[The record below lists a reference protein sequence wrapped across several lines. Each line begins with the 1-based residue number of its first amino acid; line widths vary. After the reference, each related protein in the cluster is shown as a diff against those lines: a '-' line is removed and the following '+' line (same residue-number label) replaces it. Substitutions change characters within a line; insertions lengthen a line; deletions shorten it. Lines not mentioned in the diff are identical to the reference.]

1 MELLTVRMAS
11 ERWGISSRRITKLC
25 EEGRIDG
32 ASKLAGAWIMPHDT
46 KKPAD
51 ARIKS
56 GKYSKRALNKT
67 GAV

>member
-25 EEGRIDG
+25 EDGRIDG
-32 ASKLAGAWIMPHDT
+32 ASKLAGAWIMPYDT
-46 KKPAD
+46 EKPAD
-51 ARIKS
+51 ARIKN
-56 GKYSKRALNKT
+56 GKYIKQALNKT